1 MRRST
6 ALLAALAITTAL
18 SLVGVAALALAA
30 LPPRSLVAKPSEL
43 PGFAGAKVTLRS
55 GDTPSAWAR
64 RVLQDKPAQARKDIA
79 KLKRAGFRQGAE
91 ELLSDSQ
98 GEALSLTVV
107 FHTTKQAKREL
118 KVSIPE
124 SLAGQGKAEIKRFSI
139 ASIPGAYA
147 YTAVE
152 PGKPGAAGN
161 VLFAVGRCFVVV
173 GDASRTGTGEQA
185 AAVPMD
191 GGPALYTQIKHR
203 CR

>member
-30 LPPRSLVAKPSEL
+30 LPPRSLVAKRSEL

-55 GDTPSAWAR
+55 GDTPGAWAR

-79 KLKRAGFRQGAE
+79 KLKRAGFSQGAE